1 MRIVTKGNHPR
12 LGLFSGIH
20 GDEWQ
25 IISSVEKA
33 VADLEPQLPDFLFIP
48 QCSPTAVAQK
58 TRLNGEGVD
67 LNRSF
72 TREPTSAEAQAIIR
86 VLRQQQFNLCVDF
99 HEDVEHAGVYLYD
112 TEDIEGTKMLAAFR
126 SRVTEI
132 SPLYTGLD
140 DERDPQLGGQ
150 VYKGYRVVR
159 PLKKDYQG
167 QHIYEGFIDRWAMI
181 EQKTLRWIT
190 VEIPTGLTQAQKDRI
205 VLIFFQTFILKQ
217 IEK

>member
-1 MRIVTKGNHPR
+1 MRIITKGSHPH

-25 IISSVEKA
+25 IIGSVEKT
-33 VADLEPQLPDFLFIP
+33 VTELESQLPDFLFIP
-48 QCSPTAVAQK
+48 ECSPTAVAQK
-58 TRLNGEGVD
+58 TRLNGEGID

-72 TREPTSAEAQAIIR
+72 TREPTSAEARAIIR
-86 VLRQQQFNLCVDF
+86 VLKQQQLSLCVDF
-99 HEDVEHAGVYLYD
+99 HEDVEHPGVYLYD
-112 TEDIEGTKMLAAFR
+112 TEDIEGSRMLAAFR
-126 SRVTEI
+126 SRVAAI

-159 PLKKDYQG
+159 PPKKDYQG
-167 QHIYEGFIDRWAMI
+167 NHIYEGFIDLWAMI
-181 EQKTLRWIT
+181 EQKASRWIT
-190 VEIPTGLTQAQKDRI
+190 LEIPTNLTQEQKDRI

-217 IEK
+217 ID

>member
-1 MRIVTKGNHPR
+1 MRIITKGDRPR

-25 IISSVEKA
+25 IIGSVERA
-33 VADLEPQLPDFLFIP
+33 VAHLEPALPDFLFVP
-48 QCSPTAVAQK
+48 ECSPSAVNLK

-72 TREPTSAEAQAIIR
+72 TREPTSAEAQKIIR
-86 VLRQQQFNLCVDF
+86 VLEPQQFNLCVDF

-112 TEDIEGTKMLAAFR
+112 TEDIEGSKTLAAFR

-159 PLKKDYQG
+159 PPKKDYQG
-167 QHIYEGFIDRWAMI
+167 NHIYEGFLELWAMI

-190 VEIPTGLTQAQKDRI
+190 VEIPTGLTQEQKDQI
-205 VLIFFQTFILKQ
+205 VMIFFQTFILKQ
-217 IEK
+217 IE

>member
-1 MRIVTKGNHPR
+1 MRIITKGDHPH

-25 IISSVEKA
+25 VIGSVEKA
-33 VADLEPQLPDFLFIP
+33 LAELEPQLPDFLFIP
-48 QCSPTAVAQK
+48 ECSPTAVSQK

-67 LNRSF
+67 LNRCF
-72 TREPTSAEAQAIIR
+72 TQEPTSTEARAVIQA
-86 VLRQQQFNLCVDF
+86 LQPQQFNLCVDF

-112 TEDIEGTKMLAAFR
+112 TEDIESTEMLTAFR

-132 SPLYTGLD
+132 APLYTGLD
-140 DERDPQLGGQ
+140 DESDPQLGGQ

-167 QHIYEGFIDRWAMI
+167 NHIYEGFIDRWAMI

-190 VEIPTGLTQAQKDRI
+190 VEIPTGLTQEQKDRI
-205 VLIFFQTFILKQ
+205 VMIFFQTFILKQ
-217 IEK
+217 ID